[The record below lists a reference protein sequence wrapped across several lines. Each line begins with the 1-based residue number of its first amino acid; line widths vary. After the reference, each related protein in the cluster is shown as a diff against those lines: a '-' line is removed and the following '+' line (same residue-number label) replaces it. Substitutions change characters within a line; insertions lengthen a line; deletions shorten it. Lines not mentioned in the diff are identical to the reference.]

1 MTSRRYNSAGISHA
15 QSFII
20 FGGGSGKSTEII
32 TEQGV
37 SAGPEMPEAVSRHA
51 VAVVNET
58 TSILTGGL
66 TDGIGLERFRHLN
79 KTWFFNHVSQQFQT
93 GPHLITGRY
102 DHTSAT
108 IQDKVTMENIVAVF
122 GGFKATIS
130 DAYLDSAELLINGE
144 SEWQQG
150 KKSCKIKKKC
160 AFVFLFWGCAF
171 FSNMRLL
178 FFNFFSFYGTFQV
191 HKCQKSFDITQQ

>member
-1 MTSRRYNSAGISHA
+1 MTSRRYDSAGISHA

-37 SAGPEMPEAVSRHA
+37 SAGPEMPEAVFRHA

-66 TDGIGLERFRHLN
+66 TDGLCQIDCLDSFRHLD

-93 GPHLITGRY
+93 GPNLITGRY

-108 IQDKVTMENIVAVF
+108 IQDKVTMENIVAVI
-122 GGFKATIS
+122 GGFKGTIPT
-130 DAYLDSAELLINGE
+130 AYLDSVELLINGE

-150 KKSCKIKKKC
+150 KKSCKIYKK
-160 AFVFLFWGCAF
+160 
-171 FSNMRLL
+171 MRLFSSFVSVH
-178 FFNFFSFYGTFQV
+178 FFLM
-191 HKCQKSFDITQQ
+191 

>member
-66 TDGIGLERFRHLN
+66 TDGRGSEAFRHLD

-93 GPHLITGRY
+93 GPNLITGRY

-108 IQDKVTMENIVAVF
+108 IQDKVTMENIVAVI
-122 GGFKATIS
+122 GGFKGTIPT
-130 DAYLDSAELLINGE
+130 AHLDSVELLINGE

-150 KKSCKIKKKC
+150 KNIMQKFKKD
-160 AFVFLFWGCAF
+160 V
-171 FSNMRLL
+171 RL
-178 FFNFFSFYGTFQV
+178 FSFFVGMHF
-191 HKCQKSFDITQQ
+191 FFI

>member
-1 MTSRRYNSAGISHA
+1 MTFRRYSSAGISHA

-20 FGGGSGKSTEII
+20 FGGNEVGGRGALKSTEII
-32 TEQGV
+32 TEESV
-37 SAGPEMPEAVSRHA
+37 RRGPEMPVKVFRHA
-51 VAVVNET
+51 VADVNET

-66 TDGIGLERFRHLN
+66 TGGTGLASFRNLDR
-79 KTWFFNHVSQQFQT
+79 TWFFNHVSQQFQT

-122 GGFKATIS
+122 GGTKATFNDAAVCGGTKPTVN
-130 DAYLDSAELLINGE
+130 DAYLDSVELLINGE

-150 KKSCKIKKKC
+150 KISCKILKN
-160 AFVFLFWGCAF
+160 VRLFSSIVSVDF
-171 FSNMRLL
+171 F
-178 FFNFFSFYGTFQV
+178 F
-191 HKCQKSFDITQQ
+191 

>member
-51 VAVVNET
+51 IAVVNET
-58 TSILTGGL
+58 TSILTGGC

-122 GGFKATIS
+122 GGFNGA
-130 DAYLDSAELLINGE
+130 AYLDSAELLINGE
-144 SEWQQG
+144 SDWQLG
-150 KKSCKIKKKC
+150 NNHAKFKKRCVCFPLLWVCI
-160 AFVFLFWGCAF
+160 F
-171 FSNMRLL
+171 F
-178 FFNFFSFYGTFQV
+178 
-191 HKCQKSFDITQQ
+191 

>member
-1 MTSRRYNSAGISHA
+1 
-15 QSFII
+15 
-20 FGGGSGKSTEII
+20 
-32 TEQGV
+32 
-37 SAGPEMPEAVSRHA
+37 MPVKVFRHA
-51 VAVVNET
+51 VADVNET

-66 TDGIGLERFRHLN
+66 TGGTGLASFRNLDR
-79 KTWFFNHVSQQFQT
+79 TWFFNHVSQQFQT

-122 GGFKATIS
+122 GGFKGTTP
-130 DAYLDSAELLINGE
+130 DAYLDSVELLINGE

-150 KKSCKIKKKC
+150 KISCKILKKC
-160 AFVFLFWGCAF
+160 AFVFLYCEWI

-191 HKCQKSFDITQQ
+191 HKCQKSLDITQQ